1 MSGATARK
9 LARHT
14 WSDYQ
19 SWDDGQRWEIIGGE
33 AHAMSPAPT
42 LRHQR
47 VQAELT
53 AQMMAFFRGK
63 KCQVFP
69 APTDVKLS
77 ELDVVQPDLVVV
89 CDRASLKPTH
99 VEGAP
104 ALIVEILSPSTA
116 AHDRVRKL
124 PLYAAS
130 GVQEVWLITPYPW
143 LAEVLV
149 LDGGSYR
156 LDHAYEKSDTLESR
170 VFRGL
175 KIKLAR
181 VFDYP
186 IDPGERVVMVK
197 EGRPLYGKKRS
208 RVTPGT
214 RARGS
219 RSARRTGS
227 RGTGAA

>member
-1 MSGATARK
+1 MRESTARK
-9 LARHT
+9 TAVHT
-14 WSDYQ
+14 WTDYQ
-19 SWDDGQRWEIIGGE
+19 AWDDGQRWELIGGE
-33 AHAMSPAPT
+33 AHAMSPAPST
-42 LRHQR
+42 RHQR
-47 VQAELT
+47 VQAEFT

-77 ELDVVQPDLVVV
+77 EFDVVQPDLAVV
-89 CDRASLKPTH
+89 CERDKVKLTH

-104 ALIVEILSPSTA
+104 TLIVEILSPSTA

-130 GVQEVWLITPYPW
+130 GVREVWLITPYPW
-143 LAEVLV
+143 LAEVFV

-156 LDHAYEKSDTLESR
+156 LDRTYEKNDILESR

-175 KIKLAR
+175 KIRLAK

-197 EGRPLYGKKRS
+197 EGRPPYGKRRRAGKRKK
-208 RVTPGT
+208 
-214 RARGS
+214 
-219 RSARRTGS
+219 
-227 RGTGAA
+227 